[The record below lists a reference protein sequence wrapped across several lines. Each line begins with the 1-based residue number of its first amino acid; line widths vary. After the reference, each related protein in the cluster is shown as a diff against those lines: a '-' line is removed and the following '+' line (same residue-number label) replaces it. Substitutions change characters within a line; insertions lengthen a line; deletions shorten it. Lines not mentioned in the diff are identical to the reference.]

1 MSGQNIIAVASG
13 KGGVGKTWLSV
24 TLSHLIARTGREM
37 LLFDGDI
44 GLANVDV
51 QLGLSPPHDLASV
64 FSGKKSLRDVLFR
77 CSQGGFDV
85 LAGRSGSTG
94 MSSLTLAQLKKV
106 GNELHE
112 IAEDYDHVILDIGAG
127 IEQNVQ
133 LLASFAAQ
141 CLVVI
146 TDEPTSLTDAYA
158 FIKLCSQRQNMP
170 KIGIVVN
177 MAASQKEGERA
188 YNAISTA
195 CSNFLKSSP
204 PLIGIIRRDNKVKE
218 AIRHQESLISR
229 APGTLAATD
238 AAALS
243 VKIMKKNFLG

>member
-1 MSGQNIIAVASG
+1 MNNIIAIASG

-24 TLSHLIARTGREM
+24 TLSHLFARSARQA

-51 QLGLSPPHDLASV
+51 QLGLTPQYDLGTV
-64 FSGKKSLRDVLFR
+64 FSGKKTLREVIFR
-77 CSQGGFDV
+77 CSDGGFDV
-85 LAGRSGSTG
+85 MAGRSGSTG
-94 MSSLTLAQLKKV
+94 MAGLTMAQLKKV

-112 IAEDYDHVILDIGAG
+112 IAEEYDHVIVDIGAG

-133 LLASFAAQ
+133 LLASFASQ

-188 YNAISTA
+188 YQAISKA
-195 CSNFLKSSP
+195 CSSFLKSTP
-204 PLIGIIRRDNKVKE
+204 PLVGVIRRDNKVKE
-218 AIRHQESLISR
+218 SIRNQQSLITR

-243 VKIMKKNFLG
+243 VKLMKRSFL